1 LVQEVDQDFLFKLS
15 VSRRLVVLVGF
26 AVAAMAVLVG
36 VLMTSERAML
46 LRERQDSVRQA
57 VETAHGILVHFHGL
71 AAKGSMPEDEA
82 KQRAKDTVRTLRY
95 SGEEY
100 FWINDM
106 HPKVVMHPIR
116 PEMEGQD
123 QNQRKDPNGK
133 FLYVE
138 FVEIVK
144 KSGGGYVDY
153 MWPKP
158 GSDVPVD
165 KAAYVKGFAP
175 WGWIVGS
182 GVYVDT
188 VQATFLS
195 RLTQAA
201 GITLVL
207 TVLLAA
213 VGWMIARSVLRQLG
227 GEPTQ
232 LNYITHQ
239 IAQGDLSVDIPASK
253 SSGSLM
259 HGIQAMRDS
268 LASVV
273 LRVRQGSEHV
283 STASA
288 EIAQGNHDLS
298 SRTESQASALEETAA
313 SMEELGSTVRQN
325 ADNARQANQM
335 AMNASTVAVQGGE
348 VVSQV
353 VETMKGIS
361 TASNKIA
368 DIIGVIDGI
377 AFQTNILA
385 LNAAVEA
392 ARAGEQ
398 GRGFAVVA
406 SEVRSLAQRSAAAA
420 REIKGLIG
428 TSVDKVEQGTRMV
441 ADAGA
446 TMKEIVASVQRVN
459 DIIGEISA
467 SASDQSD
474 GIGQVNGAVTQLDH
488 MTQQNAALVEQSAAA
503 AESLKEQA
511 HQLSH
516 MVATFKLEPA
526 LTSR

>member
-1 LVQEVDQDFLFKLS
+1 MDFLFKLS

-82 KQRAKDTVRTLRY
+82 KQRAKDAVRTLRY

-158 GSDVPVD
+158 GSDAPVD
-165 KAAYVKGFAP
+165 KASYVKGFAP

-213 VGWMIARSVLRQLG
+213 VG
-227 GEPTQ
+227 
-232 LNYITHQ
+232 
-239 IAQGDLSVDIPASK
+239 
-253 SSGSLM
+253 
-259 HGIQAMRDS
+259 
-268 LASVV
+268 
-273 LRVRQGSEHV
+273 
-283 STASA
+283 
-288 EIAQGNHDLS
+288 
-298 SRTESQASALEETAA
+298 
-313 SMEELGSTVRQN
+313 
-325 ADNARQANQM
+325 
-335 AMNASTVAVQGGE
+335 
-348 VVSQV
+348 
-353 VETMKGIS
+353 
-361 TASNKIA
+361 
-368 DIIGVIDGI
+368 
-377 AFQTNILA
+377 
-385 LNAAVEA
+385 
-392 ARAGEQ
+392 
-398 GRGFAVVA
+398 
-406 SEVRSLAQRSAAAA
+406 
-420 REIKGLIG
+420 
-428 TSVDKVEQGTRMV
+428 
-441 ADAGA
+441 
-446 TMKEIVASVQRVN
+446 
-459 DIIGEISA
+459 
-467 SASDQSD
+467 
-474 GIGQVNGAVTQLDH
+474 
-488 MTQQNAALVEQSAAA
+488 
-503 AESLKEQA
+503 
-511 HQLSH
+511 
-516 MVATFKLEPA
+516 
-526 LTSR
+526 

>member
-1 LVQEVDQDFLFKLS
+1 MHGWLAGCATGRCPLVQEVDQDFLFKLS

-82 KQRAKDTVRTLRY
+82 KQRAKEAVRTLRY

-116 PEMEGQD
+116 PELEGQD
-123 QNQRKDPNGK
+123 QGQRKDPNGK

-213 VGWMIARSVLRQLG
+213 VG
-227 GEPTQ
+227 
-232 LNYITHQ
+232 
-239 IAQGDLSVDIPASK
+239 
-253 SSGSLM
+253 
-259 HGIQAMRDS
+259 
-268 LASVV
+268 
-273 LRVRQGSEHV
+273 
-283 STASA
+283 
-288 EIAQGNHDLS
+288 
-298 SRTESQASALEETAA
+298 
-313 SMEELGSTVRQN
+313 
-325 ADNARQANQM
+325 
-335 AMNASTVAVQGGE
+335 
-348 VVSQV
+348 
-353 VETMKGIS
+353 
-361 TASNKIA
+361 
-368 DIIGVIDGI
+368 
-377 AFQTNILA
+377 
-385 LNAAVEA
+385 
-392 ARAGEQ
+392 
-398 GRGFAVVA
+398 
-406 SEVRSLAQRSAAAA
+406 
-420 REIKGLIG
+420 
-428 TSVDKVEQGTRMV
+428 
-441 ADAGA
+441 
-446 TMKEIVASVQRVN
+446 
-459 DIIGEISA
+459 
-467 SASDQSD
+467 
-474 GIGQVNGAVTQLDH
+474 
-488 MTQQNAALVEQSAAA
+488 
-503 AESLKEQA
+503 
-511 HQLSH
+511 
-516 MVATFKLEPA
+516 
-526 LTSR
+526 